1 MPVPAVLSAESPEPL
16 RMVLLLRRVA
26 TISICTAME
35 AESLSPSDHRLFNT
49 SLMLWSSTQR
59 VGDALFRMLGRDHS
73 AVSQRQRER
82 KRERAPH
89 PRSCVT
95 ESQRLLLA
103 PIKSSEHRRKNC
115 GRSMLSGGLSP
126 PRPPVRSSKGE
137 ALHTYLNR
145 SKASLGFTR

>member
-1 MPVPAVLSAESPEPL
+1 MPVPAVLSAERPEPL
-16 RMVLLLRRVA
+16 RMVLLLRRAA
-26 TISICTAME
+26 TISICTATE

-49 SLMLWSSTQR
+49 LVVHAAGWRRAIQ
-59 VGDALFRMLGRDHS
+59 DA
-73 AVSQRQRER
+73 RQRSLGGKSTVEGE
-82 KRERAPH
+82 KEGAGASP
-89 PRSCVT
+89 SQLSD

-103 PIKSSEHRRKNC
+103 PVTSSEHRRKNC

-126 PRPPVRSSKGE
+126 PRPPVKSSKGE